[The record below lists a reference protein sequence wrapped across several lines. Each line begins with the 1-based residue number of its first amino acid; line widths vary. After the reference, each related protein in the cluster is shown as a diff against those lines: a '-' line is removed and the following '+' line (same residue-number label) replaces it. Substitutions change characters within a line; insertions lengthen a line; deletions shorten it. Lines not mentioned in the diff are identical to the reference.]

1 MGKYKFVA
9 VDMNK
14 CTGCR
19 VCEYVCTMEK
29 HKVFNPSR
37 SRIHVMRIYPHTN
50 VAYSCRMC
58 DDAPCVV
65 SCPHK
70 GAMIQDKT
78 TGVISIND
86 ELCDGCDKC
95 MKACENGSITL
106 EGGKARMCDLCE
118 GREGGPACIEW
129 CPEKA
134 LELTDDDSRHLKV
147 RVGSAQKQEEVT
159 QG

>member
-1 MGKYKFVA
+1 MGKYKFVS
-9 VDMNK
+9 VDTDK

-19 VCEYVCTMEK
+19 VCEFVCSMEK
-29 HKVFNPSR
+29 HRAFNPSR
-37 SRIHVMRIYPHTN
+37 SRIHVVRVYPHTN
-50 VAYSCRMC
+50 AAFNCRMC

-70 GAMIQDKT
+70 GAMIQDQV

-95 MKACENGSITL
+95 MKACEYGSVSL
-106 EGGKARMCDLCE
+106 EGGKARICDLCS

-129 CPEKA
+129 CPENA
-134 LELTDDDSRHLKV
+134 LELTDDDSRSLKAGV
-147 RVGSAQKQEEVT
+147 VAVPGEVT